1 LLEFTNLSENLS
13 SGSFRSANLSFVGIV
28 GALVITKWAWG
39 LLSETSS
46 ILLDGGHFD
55 DKEAELIQS
64 VESMD
69 ETKVTRLKIWKVAPN
84 FYSVS
89 ISAAS
94 PVLNLVEIKEKLKS
108 LPWISHSSI
117 EIQEMDT

>member
-1 LLEFTNLSENLS
+1 M
-13 SGSFRSANLSFVGIV
+13 GIV